1 MTNLYSI
8 ELTAAELS
16 IIRRSLGRAP
26 HDQVAPVIENIGRQ
40 VEQIE
45 AERETSF
52 HKLTA
57 VATPATAALLRA
69 ADNDQAEEG

>member
-40 VEQIE
+40 VERIE
-45 AERETSF
+45 AERKVSF
-52 HKLTA
+52 CPSSVVPTN
-57 VATPATAALLRA
+57 ATAALLRA
-69 ADNDQAEEG
+69 ADDQVEEG